1 MQQSSNNFFA
11 KSEPSGTGGTM
22 RMACRKTAI
31 TIVALMLGAALG
43 CASSGHKSAP
53 PPVSDTATPEAPAKT
68 AATSPKAKAQVQEAS
83 FSEDSDGARL
93 VLSSDAPLT
102 YTAYEPRPDLLVV
115 DLPGVGLSDKFAPLA
130 PTPNSFVTSVHVE
143 PIAEMGKQLTRVTIA
158 HREGLRYDVR
168 SVGQGLAIALD
179 SGSPIMVAEETAAS
193 PEPAPVAPAPS
204 PSPAPATRTANL
216 TPPPV
221 VIKSPARGE
230 IAHQLEEIRVASAA
244 DSVTISLLGDGVF
257 APKDFVLENPARV
270 VVDLPGV
277 HNGVKRRVVP
287 VKSDLVTRVRVSQ
300 FQAAPDEVTRV
311 VLDLSRPLPHT
322 VRPDGERVAVVV
334 GTSLPA
340 ASAIAMGSTPAS
352 HTTLTADASRI
363 SETNAPAS
371 SAAVAG
377 SRPATPPPSESP
389 VSETAAPQTGGE
401 AQA

>member
-1 MQQSSNNFFA
+1 MQRSSPNFRA
-11 KSEPSGTGGTM
+11 KREPSGTGGTM

-43 CASSGHKSAP
+43 CATGGHKSAAQP
-53 PPVSDTATPEAPAKT
+53 ASDTAALEAPVKT
-68 AATSPKAKAQVQEAS
+68 ASPSAKATVQVQEAS
-83 FSEDSDGARL
+83 FSEDADGARV

-115 DLPGVGLSDKFAPLA
+115 DLPGVGGSDKFAPLA
-130 PTPNSFVTSVHVE
+130 PSQNSFVSSVRVE

-204 PSPAPATRTANL
+204 PSPAPAPATRTANL

-257 APKDFVLENPARV
+257 AP
-270 VVDLPGV
+270 
-277 HNGVKRRVVP
+277 
-287 VKSDLVTRVRVSQ
+287 
-300 FQAAPDEVTRV
+300 
-311 VLDLSRPLPHT
+311 
-322 VRPDGERVAVVV
+322 
-334 GTSLPA
+334 
-340 ASAIAMGSTPAS
+340 
-352 HTTLTADASRI
+352 
-363 SETNAPAS
+363 
-371 SAAVAG
+371 
-377 SRPATPPPSESP
+377 
-389 VSETAAPQTGGE
+389 
-401 AQA
+401 

>member
-1 MQQSSNNFFA
+1 MQRSSPNFRA
-11 KSEPSGTGGTM
+11 KREPSGTGGTM

-43 CASSGHKSAP
+43 CATGGHKSAAQP
-53 PPVSDTATPEAPAKT
+53 ASDTAALEAPVKT
-68 AATSPKAKAQVQEAS
+68 ASPSAKATVQVQEAS
-83 FSEDSDGARL
+83 FSEDADGARV

-115 DLPGVGLSDKFAPLA
+115 DLPGVGGSDKFAPLA
-130 PTPNSFVTSVHVE
+130 PSQNSFVSSVRVE

-179 SGSPIMVAEETAAS
+179 SGSTTSVAEDTTAAS
-193 PEPAPVAPAPS
+193 AEPAPAAPAP
-204 PSPAPATRTANL
+204 PVRVANA

-221 VIKSPARGE
+221 VIRMPPRGE

-257 APKDFVLENPARV
+257 QPKDFVLENPSRV

-277 HNGVKRRVVP
+277 HNGVKRRVLT

-377 SRPATPPPSESP
+377 SRAATPAPSEPP